1 MRRND
6 KEITDRGLLD
16 WVIQQAVVCRL
27 GLSQGDRAY
36 IVPLSFG
43 YDGRCIYFH
52 TAHEG
57 RKLEM
62 LAANPHVC
70 FEVEHDVR
78 VIPHET
84 RACAW
89 SMSFYSVMGTGL
101 VREVIEPGEKV
112 AALQTI
118 MGHYSPQAWD
128 ISTGDAQT
136 VRVWRLDIEEMTGK
150 KSKDKSVFATEVTE
164 DTERPE

>member
-1 MRRND
+1 MRRTD
-6 KEITDRGLLD
+6 KEITDPALID
-16 WVIQQAVVCRL
+16 WVIRQAVVCRL
-27 GLSQGDRAY
+27 GLSQGGRAY

-52 TAHEG
+52 TAAEG

-70 FEVEHDVR
+70 FELEHDVH

-89 SMSFYSVMGTGL
+89 SMSFYSVMGTG
-101 VREVIEPGEKV
+101 VVHEITAPDEKV
-112 AALQTI
+112 AALQAI
-118 MGHYSPQAWD
+118 VGHYSPRTWD
-128 ISTGDAQT
+128 ISAADTQT
-136 VRVWRLDIEEMTGK
+136 VRVWRLEIAEMTGK
-150 KSKDKSVFATEVTE
+150 KSKDKAAAA
-164 DTERPE
+164 DD